1 MNPVRIF
8 FLALLIFN
16 LTCHLA
22 HAQKLEKYYTQ
33 RVQEGGDIYFIQPN
47 EDFQNT
53 DDRSGFVFDITYREG
68 TENATLNFT
77 FYTDDP
83 VKAKFVELTSGQKT
97 VKAEAEKLYV
107 DFVKKKW
114 ENRYTVQVPFT
125 SLHAIFGQPG
135 TPVFTVKTETGSLVF
150 SVKKRK
156 WEKYSEAINKIL
168 YIISQNQ

>member
-1 MNPVRIF
+1 MNPGRIF
-8 FLALLIFN
+8 LLALLIFN
-16 LTCHLA
+16 LTGQLA
-22 HAQKLEKYYTQ
+22 HAQKLDKYYTQ

-83 VKAKFVELTSGQKT
+83 VKAKSVELTSGQKT
-97 VKAEAEKLYV
+97 VMAEAEKLYV

-114 ENRYTVQVPFT
+114 ENRYSAQLPFAELEAFFDP
-125 SLHAIFGQPG
+125 SVI
-135 TPVFTVKTETGSLVF
+135 PVFSVETETGSLDF

-156 WEKYSEAINKIL
+156 WEKYAGAIDKIL
-168 YIISQNQ
+168 YIISQNR